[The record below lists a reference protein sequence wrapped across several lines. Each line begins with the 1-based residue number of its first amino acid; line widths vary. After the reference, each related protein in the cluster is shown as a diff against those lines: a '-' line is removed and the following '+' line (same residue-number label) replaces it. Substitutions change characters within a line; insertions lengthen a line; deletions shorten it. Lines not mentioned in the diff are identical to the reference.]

1 VVQIA
6 EYTSPQG
13 FKHPGIRFTKESL
26 ENLRAQVIAGREPW
40 ASYFEGMRR
49 RTWAQ
54 PTYRSANDNGSGL
67 PRNPI
72 IDNNGKV
79 ATFIDDAQAA
89 LMQSVLYYVT
99 GDERYRTVAMRIL
112 NIYSHMSPT
121 GVVYFADVHIK
132 MGQPIYHMT
141 AAAEILRATSAVTP
155 SLQWTEEM
163 TNNYINNFLT
173 PQLDAYIRKNYYFM
187 NQFSYALIGNVAA
200 SIFSDDV
207 AGYEQAVEW
216 ATVNATAAG
225 TVRSNACFAG

>member
-1 VVQIA
+1 MLLVFASAVQPVQADTGASIITSNVVQIK

-49 RTWAQ
+49 LRWAQ
-54 PTYRSANDNGSGL
+54 PTYRSGNDNGSGY

-89 LMQSVLYYVT
+89 LTQSVLYFVT
-99 GDERYRTVAMRIL
+99 GDERYRAVAMRML
-112 NIYSHMSPT
+112 SIYSHMSPT
-121 GVVYFADVHIK
+121 GVNYFPDVHIK

-141 AAAEILRATSAVTP
+141 AAAEILRTTSAVTP
-155 SLQWTEEM
+155 SLQWTQEM
-163 TNNYINNFLT
+163 TDNYINNFLT
-173 PQLDAYIRKNYYFM
+173 PQLNAYIRKNHYFM
-187 NQFSYALIGNVAA
+187 NQFS
-200 SIFSDDV
+200 
-207 AGYEQAVEW
+207 
-216 ATVNATAAG
+216 
-225 TVRSNACFAG
+225 

>member
-1 VVQIA
+1 MLKKVLQGLTALVVFVVAIPLAGADTGDSIITGNVVQIT

-13 FKHPGIRFTKESL
+13 FKHPGIRFTKQSL

-49 RTWAQ
+49 RSWAQ

-67 PRNPI
+67 PRYTI

-89 LMQSVLYYVT
+89 LMQSVLYYIT

-121 GVVYFADVHIK
+121 GVTYFADVHIK

-141 AAAEILRATSAVTP
+141 AAAEILRTTSA
-155 SLQWTEEM
+155 
-163 TNNYINNFLT
+163 
-173 PQLDAYIRKNYYFM
+173 K
-187 NQFSYALIGNVAA
+187 
-200 SIFSDDV
+200 
-207 AGYEQAVEW
+207 
-216 ATVNATAAG
+216 
-225 TVRSNACFAG
+225 